1 MLLGTDSWPCLPELD
16 ELLGSDGRA
25 SVHQGEGC
33 RVKSV
38 EAHFSPTLKNVVF
51 QTN

>member
-1 MLLGTDSWPCLPELD
+1 MSFLAQMAEHQCTKVKVA
-16 ELLGSDGRA
+16 GS
-25 SVHQGEGC
+25 SP
-33 RVKSV
+33 V